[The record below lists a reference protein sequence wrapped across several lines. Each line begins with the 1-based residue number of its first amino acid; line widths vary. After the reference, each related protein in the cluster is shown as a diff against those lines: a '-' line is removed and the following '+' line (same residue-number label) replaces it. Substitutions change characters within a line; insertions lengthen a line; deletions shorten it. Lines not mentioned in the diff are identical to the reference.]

1 MSYYKK
7 YKDAKL
13 DSSIPL
19 NWDISWYLWGEVGIG
34 KTHNAFAFII
44 ATNKKLREQQEIDEV
59 EFKFYE
65 YPFITFVNWADICD
79 KLRNAPLEADI
90 FTEDTRR
97 DIEHKIL
104 HKDRLVIDDLG
115 SEKRSDYTDDFLMRL
130 TEHRYSNDLYTGFT
144 SNNNVPE
151 LGYDKRIISRIAGI
165 VERNKFRLSGK
176 DRRIK

>member
-1 MSYYKK
+1 MKIYKN
-7 YKDAKL
+7 AKL
-13 DSSIPL
+13 SPSIKL
-19 NWDISWYLWGEVGIG
+19 DWDLSWYLYGTVGGG
-34 KTHNAFAFII
+34 KTHNAYALVKQ
-44 ATNKKLREQQEIDEV
+44 TNLFLITRKEKDEDAN
-59 EFKFYE
+59 KFYD
-65 YPFITFVNWADICD
+65 YPFMTFVNFAHACD
-79 KLRNAPLEADI
+79 RLRNAPLEADI
-90 FTEDTRR
+90 FAEDSRR
-97 DIEHKIL
+97 GLEHDLI
-104 HKDRLVIDDLG
+104 HKKKLVIDDLG